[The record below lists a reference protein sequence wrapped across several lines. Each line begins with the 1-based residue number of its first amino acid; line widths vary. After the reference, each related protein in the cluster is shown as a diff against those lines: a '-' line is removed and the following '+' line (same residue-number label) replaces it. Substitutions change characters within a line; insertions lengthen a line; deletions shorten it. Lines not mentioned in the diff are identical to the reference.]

1 MRRYSWFSILLFLLP
16 LLAPPL
22 SASAATGSYCQLNP
36 QAIALK
42 DNLRKKAIAGDV
54 NAQREYDKLLKQ
66 HADWLYNC
74 RRQHWLKEQAIWL
87 RLYPCDV
94 KPGALDEVLDQIV
107 NMGYNTV
114 YLEVF
119 FDGRVLLP
127 KSQNTT
133 VWPSVIDMPGYE
145 NRDLLAETLEK
156 GRKRGLKVY
165 AWLFSL
171 NFGYLYSQRPDRQ
184 HVLARN
190 GRNQTSIEFVHDQ
203 SQAFVDPY
211 NRQAIQDYNQMLQ
224 LVLQRRPDGVLFDYI
239 RYPRGT
245 GQDSVVGKVKDLWI
259 YSPASREALL
269 ARARNKQG
277 RWLLETYIDKGF
289 ITAEDLNQ
297 MRQLFPDEITPLWQG
312 RNPTSPESD
321 TLANLQIE
329 LWYFTVAHAAQGVI
343 NFLDFVTSQVR
354 QRGIPAGAVFF
365 PEGNQ
370 AVGDIG
376 FDSRLQPWDS
386 FPQTLE
392 WHPMSYALCGNPL
405 CIVEQVKRVAEVA
418 QNRRNVK
425 PVLAGFWGRNDG
437 QRPSLESQMEAIR
450 SRLPDIQSI
459 SHFAYSWIQPEH
471 ARKRQSCRL

>member
-145 NRDLLAETLEK
+145 NRDLLAETLE
-156 GRKRGLKVY
+156 
-165 AWLFSL
+165 
-171 NFGYLYSQRPDRQ
+171 
-184 HVLARN
+184 
-190 GRNQTSIEFVHDQ
+190 
-203 SQAFVDPY
+203 
-211 NRQAIQDYNQMLQ
+211 
-224 LVLQRRPDGVLFDYI
+224 
-239 RYPRGT
+239 
-245 GQDSVVGKVKDLWI
+245 
-259 YSPASREALL
+259 REE
-269 ARARNKQG
+269 K
-277 RWLLETYIDKGF
+277 
-289 ITAEDLNQ
+289 
-297 MRQLFPDEITPLWQG
+297 
-312 RNPTSPESD
+312 
-321 TLANLQIE
+321 
-329 LWYFTVAHAAQGVI
+329 
-343 NFLDFVTSQVR
+343 
-354 QRGIPAGAVFF
+354 
-365 PEGNQ
+365 
-370 AVGDIG
+370 
-376 FDSRLQPWDS
+376 
-386 FPQTLE
+386 
-392 WHPMSYALCGNPL
+392 
-405 CIVEQVKRVAEVA
+405 
-418 QNRRNVK
+418 
-425 PVLAGFWGRNDG
+425 
-437 QRPSLESQMEAIR
+437 EA
-450 SRLPDIQSI
+450 
-459 SHFAYSWIQPEH
+459 
-471 ARKRQSCRL
+471 